1 MKGYLYILYYIKT
14 VTTGNEFLKQII
26 AQVFTVALVT
36 ELSERIRQVNLDP
49 SIEY

>member
-36 ELSERIRQVNLDP
+36 ELSERVYDS